1 MNLVIIVLLIILIWI
16 FYRSNKLEFVEN
28 KDDIPY
34 SLKHELQ
41 NYHNGLLK
49 KEIIFKTSYKFNLL
63 NGLTLTDF
71 YIKHFLKN
79 KDDIPYSLKHEL
91 QNYHNGLL
99 KKEIIFKTSNK
110 FNLLNND
117 LTLTDFYIKHFL
129 PFTSLEKKT
138 IKLYVDYINSKS
150 SKYPCISSTQ
160 WRFIKFSNI
169 LEKYMP
175 FTLGQYIFLPE
186 FFLDKMD
193 KNINSSNFLNNCETL
208 LHEKFHIIQRNHQH
222 EFNELYPKV
231 FGCQHIKNLK
241 LNHYWKSK
249 HLSNPD
255 GLDINWIYQFNNS
268 YYLPILTFNLEKR
281 NIESIGIKLKKTKK
295 GFYTLN
301 SYIKLRDID
310 QLRDYRKHI
319 SLYHPNEIMAC
330 VLADIILKNI
340 FPKNKKINKLID
352 FVKKI

>member
-1 MNLVIIVLLIILIWI
+1 MNLVIIIVLLIILIWI

-28 KDDIPY
+28 KGDIHY
-34 SLKHELQ
+34 SLKRDLQ
-41 NYHNGLLK
+41 YYHRDLLE

-71 YIKHFLKN
+71 YIKHFL
-79 KDDIPYSLKHEL
+79 
-91 QNYHNGLL
+91 
-99 KKEIIFKTSNK
+99 
-110 FNLLNND
+110 
-117 LTLTDFYIKHFL
+117 
-129 PFTSLEKKT
+129 PFTSLEKNT
-138 IKLYVDYINSKS
+138 IKLHIDYINSKS
-150 SKYPCISSTQ
+150 SKYSCISSTQ

-169 LEKYMP
+169 LEKYLP

-222 EFNELYPKV
+222 EFNKLYPNV
-231 FGCQHIKNLK
+231 FGCQHIKNLE

-281 NIESIGIKLKKTKK
+281 SIKEDIGVKLKKTKK

-310 QLRDYRKHI
+310 QLRDYPKNI

-330 VLADIILKNI
+330 VLSKMILKNY